1 MTRVTQSSSVAGD
14 SPLSGR
20 EKLLAAAL
28 RLAARRSSV
37 ASLGLREL
45 AREAGLNPNTFYRH
59 FNNLEELS
67 AAIVEDFG
75 SEIRL
80 RRNLARQQSQDF
92 PSFLAQSVTSYFEF
106 AAEHPEAFIVGF
118 RELSLGSDTSRAVK
132 RLMDELAEE
141 LVGIA
146 AQFGA
151 LSGQD
156 KARELEIAG
165 FIVNGL
171 FMLALEY
178 IEQKP
183 RRRAIAKKAE
193 RYVALL
199 LYGAAAMNAGP

>member
-1 MTRVTQSSSVAGD
+1 MPRVTQSSSVAGD

-20 EKLLAAAL
+20 EKLIAAAL
-28 RLAARRSSV
+28 RLAASRSSV

-75 SEIRL
+75 REIRL
-80 RRNLARQQSQDF
+80 RRNLARQQAQDF
-92 PSFLAQSVTSYFEF
+92 PSFLAQSVPSYFEF

-118 RELSLGSDTSRAVK
+118 RELSLGTDTSRAVK

-146 AQFGA
+146 GQFGA

-171 FMLALEY
+171 FMLAIEY
-178 IEQKP
+178 IEQKS
-183 RRRAIAKKAE
+183 R
-193 RYVALL
+193 
-199 LYGAAAMNAGP
+199 